1 MNKFSLKP
9 SSIEGLTIIV
19 RKPAIDYRGQFDKLF
34 CLDDLQEELRLEKI
48 AQINHSKTNDIGT
61 IRGLHFQHPP
71 YSEIKIVSCI
81 KGAVFDVAVD
91 IRKNSPTFLK
101 WHGQIL
107 SAENLNSLMIPKGFA
122 HGFQTLD
129 ENSELIY
136 VHTQPFKKEYEACLN
151 ATDPNIE
158 SIGQERYPIVHIEIK
173 VRNLSIQIL
182 KASLYEVPVL

>member
-1 MNKFSLKP
+1 M
-9 SSIEGLTIIV
+9 
-19 RKPAIDYRGQFDKLF
+19 
-34 CLDDLQEELRLEKI
+34 
-48 AQINHSKTNDIGT
+48 
-61 IRGLHFQHPP
+61 
-71 YSEIKIVSCI
+71 
-81 KGAVFDVAVD
+81 AVD
-91 IRKNSPTFLK
+91 IRRNSPTFLK

-151 ATDPNIE
+151 VLIQILE

-182 KASLYEVPVL
+182 QASLYEVPVL